1 MLEREWLK
9 KNSEAIPHFSE
20 VISKV
25 KETEGVEIT
34 MNCNSDAFYWLID
47 IVKIQTNY
55 AFEFKKTDEN
65 GEPHEEM
72 SPKEID
78 FRVQTKFM
86 EITAE
91 NCLNKLVTSHFLQI
105 KEIYD
110 QIWQQFFLE
119 HFPAV
124 INSCKISLSNLNSE
138 IVAHIADRVSD
149 AQLEKLKDRRD
160 KFLSNLY
167 RARIEQK
174 LLRHCSSKRAH
185 QITEQ
190 SIFYCEDCQK
200 IMTLAQSRR
209 ISCTLGGNESRAF
222 VDANGDL
229 FVAHKFSDLN
239 LQTDNVRLNQSHQ
252 PSSHQTAPPPGQQ
265 TPIDMA
271 QFIRFFRER
280 YRLCWKEIYLK
291 FASIS
296 KNYEPEFCSQ
306 CCKWFRFCD
315 LAGCEVKPESSGT
328 SSTTAVSHLNFHQ
341 IDHRTSL
348 NCLTAEDILNFKRQ
362 IQVINDV
369 YV

>member
-1 MLEREWLK
+1 
-9 KNSEAIPHFSE
+9 

-55 AFEFKKTDEN
+55 TFEFVKKNEN
-65 GEPHEEM
+65 GEPIEEM
-72 SPKEID
+72 SPKERD
-78 FRVQTKFM
+78 FRVQEKFF
-86 EITAE
+86 EITPE

-105 KEIYD
+105 KWIYE
-110 QIWQQFFLE
+110 QIWQQFFLDN
-119 HFPAV
+119 FPAV

-138 IVAHIADRVSD
+138 IVAHIAERVSD
-149 AQLEKLKDRRD
+149 GQLEKLKDRRD

-174 LLRHCSSKRAH
+174 LLRYCSSKRAF
-185 QITEQ
+185 QITDH

-200 IMTLAQSRR
+200 ILTLKQSRR
-209 ISCTLGGNESRAF
+209 ISCALEGNEERAF

-229 FVAHKFSDLN
+229 FVAHKFCDLN
-239 LQTDNVRLNQSHQ
+239 LQTDNYRVNQSSA
-252 PSSHQTAPPPGQQ
+252 PASNSTAAPPGQQ
-265 TPIDMA
+265 APIDMA

-296 KNYEPEFCSQ
+296 RNYEPEFCTK
-306 CCKWFRFCD
+306 CCRWFRFCD
-315 LAGCEVKPESSGT
+315 FAGCPVGSDPSYGH
-328 SSTTAVSHLNFHQ
+328 SH
-341 IDHRTSL
+341 
-348 NCLTAEDILNFKRQ
+348 EP
-362 IQVINDV
+362 
-369 YV
+369 